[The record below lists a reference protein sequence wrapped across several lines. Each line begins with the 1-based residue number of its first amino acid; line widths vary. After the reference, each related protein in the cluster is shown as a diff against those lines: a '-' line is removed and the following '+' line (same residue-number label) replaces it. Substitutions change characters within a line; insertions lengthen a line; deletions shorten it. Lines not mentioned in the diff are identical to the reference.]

1 VTYVLYGAALA
12 FTWFLAL
19 HVSLSLVVA
28 ALSPRVSSGIAECAP
43 EMRARIL
50 LALRLLPA
58 AASIVFVICVFVPSF
73 WTLEP
78 RDFDEAF
85 GITTTTFAAA
95 AVALLVTAAC
105 RGASALR
112 EAAERSRAWLEHA
125 TPMALAGAPAPAY
138 CLDTRI
144 AAMTLVGVIRPKLL
158 VTRRLIEALTAEE
171 LRAAVEHEAG
181 HLSSWDNLKRLAMRA
196 TPDALSLLLATNR
209 RLEHG
214 WALAAEQA
222 ADARAA
228 RDSNAGLALA
238 SALVKVARM
247 TPVDAPP
254 RLPGRGLRGD
264 RPLGALASP
273 LIGGDAIASR
283 VERLMNG
290 SPNRPLPRRRR
301 LTCWMAGAGTLLALA
316 AGYAPLLQAVH
327 RISEVVVHALP

>member
-19 HVSLSLVVA
+19 NVSLSLLVA
-28 ALSPRVSSGIAECAP
+28 ALSSRVSSGIAECAP
-43 EMRARIL
+43 AVRARIL

-58 AASIVFVICVFVPSF
+58 AASIVFVGGVFVPSF

-85 GITTTTFAAA
+85 GITTTAFAVA
-95 AVALLVTAAC
+95 AVALLATAAW
-105 RGASALR
+105 RGAAALR
-112 EAAERSRAWLEHA
+112 DAGERSRAWLQHA
-125 TPMALAGAPAPAY
+125 KPMALAGAPAPAY
-138 CLDTRI
+138 CLDARI

-171 LRAAVEHEAG
+171 LRAAIEHEAG
-181 HLSSWDNLKRLAMRA
+181 HLSAWDNLKRLAMRA
-196 TPDALSLLLATNR
+196 TPDALSLLPGTNG

-228 RDSNAGLALA
+228 RDSRAGLALA

-247 TPVDAPP
+247 RPASIPT
-254 RLPGRGLRGD
+254 RLRRGGPEGD
-264 RPLGALASP
+264 RPLGVLASP
-273 LIGGDAIASR
+273 LIGGEAIASR

-290 SPNRPLPRRRR
+290 SQNRPLPPAGH
-301 LTCWMAGAGTLLALA
+301 LTCWLGGAGTLLALA

-327 RISEVVVHALP
+327 RISEVAVHALP

>member
-1 VTYVLYGAALA
+1 MTYVLYGAALA

-19 HVSLSLVVA
+19 NISLSLLVA
-28 ALSPRVSSGIAECAP
+28 ALPPRVSPAIAACAP
-43 EMRARIL
+43 ATRARIL
-50 LALRLLPA
+50 LTLRLLPA
-58 AASIVFVICVFVPSF
+58 AASIIFVAGVFVPSF

-85 GITTTTFAAA
+85 GITTTTFALA
-95 AVALLVTAAC
+95 AVALLATAAC

-112 EAAERSRAWLEHA
+112 DAAGRSRAWLQHA
-125 TPMALAGAPAPAY
+125 KPMALAGAPAPAY
-138 CLDTRI
+138 CLDAAI

-158 VTRRLIEALTAEE
+158 VTRRLIEALTPEE
-171 LRAAVEHEAG
+171 LHAAIEHEAA
-181 HLSSWDNLKRLAMRA
+181 HHSSWDNLKRLAMRA
-196 TPDALSLLLATNR
+196 TPDALSLLRANR

-228 RDSNAGLALA
+228 RDSSAGLALA

-247 TPVDAPP
+247 TPA
-254 RLPGRGLRGD
+254 D
-264 RPLGALASP
+264 RPLFALASP
-273 LIGGDAIASR
+273 LVGGEGIASR

-290 SPNRPLPRRRR
+290 SPNRRLPLTRR
-301 LTCWMAGAGTLLALA
+301 LTWWMAAAGMLLALA

-327 RISEVVVHALP
+327 RVSEVVVHALP